1 MAAMLAAQARWF
13 GPAERPLH
21 GLLHLP
27 EGSPRAAVIL
37 CAPIGY
43 EAWCAYTTYRTL
55 ADRLTARG
63 AAVLRFDY
71 DGTHDSAGHYTDP
84 DRVAAWQASIRAAID
99 EFAAA
104 GFARVAL
111 VGLRIGATL
120 AYLAAADPRVSELV
134 LWDPV
139 IAGKR
144 FVREL
149 KALSMTG
156 EGVDPTP
163 SDDGSLAIAGTVH
176 TAETLAQLARLD
188 LLAAAAPAARVLV
201 IERDDRPVA
210 GKLVEKLG
218 AEARALP
225 GTGGILDVAVEHG
238 RVPEAIVD
246 AIEEWITFGEP
257 VAVSFPARALAARMT
272 WEGAAI
278 REEPWRSATRELA
291 GMLAR
296 PDGADPRTI
305 VAFLTSGTEHHAG
318 PGRIWV
324 EFARE
329 MTAAGRAT
337 LRVDFNGV
345 GESPL
350 RGPVRRVQPYD
361 LTHLDD
367 IRDIVATLR
376 AAGYERV
383 VLLGLC
389 SSAWMAIH
397 AGIADPAL
405 AGVIAVNPQLYWK
418 PGDPIDILISEARA
432 RRGPEWQ
439 REEKLRQW
447 HVFSALDVVGIR
459 ARAARWLGRLRVP
472 TLLAFADRDDGITYL
487 ERRCGRRFAQL
498 LRGDTLSL
506 VEVPGIDHPMH
517 RYRKRP
523 EMYRAFCAFLER
535 VGS

>member
-1 MAAMLAAQARWF
+1 MSAVQARWF

-27 EGSPRAAVIL
+27 AGEPRAAVIL

-43 EAWCAYTTYRTL
+43 EAWCAYSTYRTL
-55 ADRLTARG
+55 AERLAARG

-99 EFAAA
+99 ELASA

-111 VGLRIGATL
+111 VGLRVGATL
-120 AYLAAADPRVSELV
+120 AYLAAADPRVGELV

-156 EGVDPTP
+156 DGADPTP
-163 SDDGSLAIAGTVH
+163 SEDGALAIAGTVH
-176 TAETLAQLARLD
+176 TAETLAQLAKLD
-188 LLAAAAPAARVLV
+188 LLAAPPPATKRVLV

-218 AEARALP
+218 AEMRALP
-225 GTGGILDVAVEHG
+225 GTGAILDVAVEHG
-238 RVPEAIVD
+238 RIPEEIVGAITD
-246 AIEEWITFGEP
+246 WISLGEP
-257 VAVSFPARALAARMT
+257 VAARFPERAPAARMT
-272 WEGAAI
+272 WNGSAI
-278 REEPWRSATRELA
+278 VEEPVRSATRELA

-296 PDGADPRTI
+296 PDGADPSSI
-305 VAFLTSGTEHHAG
+305 AVFLTSGTEHHAG

-324 EFARE
+324 EFARALA
-329 MTAAGRAT
+329 AAGRAT

-350 RGPVRRVQPYD
+350 RGTPRRVLPYD

-376 AAGYERV
+376 ARGYRRV
-383 VLLGLC
+383 VLIGLC

-405 AGVIAVNPQLYWK
+405 TGVIAVNPQLYWK

-432 RRGPEWQ
+432 RRTPEWQ
-439 REEKLRQW
+439 REEKLRRW

-459 ARAARWLGRLRVP
+459 APAARWLGQLRVP

-487 ERRCGRRFAQL
+487 ERRCGRRLAHL
-498 LRGDTLSL
+498 LRGETLSL

-535 VGS
+535 VGA